1 MKMQMVI
8 ARTLAWLMIALLAA
22 PPQAV
27 PQQKAASGATFS
39 QEELDQVVAPIAL
52 HPDPLISQI
61 LMASTYPL
69 EVVQADRWAQQN
81 KSLKGDA
88 VTAALEKQDWDPS
101 VKSLVAFPQVLTMM
115 SEKLDWTQKLGD
127 AFLADEKKVLDTIQS
142 LRAKAQA
149 SGNLK
154 TTKEQTVIIEEK
166 IIKIE
171 PANPQVI
178 YVPSYNPTVVYGS
191 WPYPAYPP
199 YAYYPPGYV
208 ASSMMS
214 FGAGMAMGAA
224 FSGAWG
230 YGWGDCDYNG
240 GKVKIDNSKNVNFSG
255 NNIDRGKYANQLPA
269 GGKGDFRHNPE
280 HRKGVSYRDQGTAQK
295 FNRAS
300 TNDAIKSREQFRG
313 RTEQGR
319 QDLARDGAS
328 NRAAG
333 GDRGGQGLGGDR
345 GSGGLGGAGDRASVS
360 DRGGQGV
367 GGDRGGASQL
377 GGSGSRGGAFEGV
390 GGGGSSARS
399 ASQRGSASRGSFSGG
414 GGARGGGG
422 GGRGGGGGGGG
433 RRR

>member
-1 MKMQMVI
+1 MQTVVG
-8 ARTLAWLMIALLAA
+8 RTLAWLMIVLFAA
-22 PPQAV
+22 PPQAI
-27 PQQKAASGATFS
+27 PQQQAAGGETFR
-39 QEELDQVVAPIAL
+39 QEELDQIVAPIAL

-61 LMASTYPL
+61 LMAATYPL

-127 AFLADEKKVLDTIQS
+127 AFLADQKKVLDTIQS

-154 TTKEQTVIIEEK
+154 TTKEQTVIVEEK

-199 YAYYPPGYV
+199 YSYYPPGYV
-208 ASSMMS
+208 ASSMMW

-240 GKVKIDNSKNVNFSG
+240 GKVKIDNSKNFNFSG

-313 RTEQGR
+313 RSEQGR
-319 QDLARDGAS
+319 QELGGGGLGDRASAADRGQGLGGDRGGAGD
-328 NRAAG
+328 RASVSDRGQGLG

-345 GSGGLGGAGDRASVS
+345 G
-360 DRGGQGV
+360 
-367 GGDRGGASQL
+367 
-377 GGSGSRGGAFEGV
+377 GSGSRGGAFDGV

-399 ASQRGSASRGSFSGG
+399 ASNRGSASRSSSSGG
-414 GGARGGGG
+414 GSRGGGG

-433 RRR
+433 GRRR